1 MKKGIKIDISISKDE
16 WKQRFLSNIKPINED
31 VEDIIHMEYQV
42 SPVTLE
48 IYQGNLDMTEDVFEC
63 WYIAYKPKGYNSV
76 IRFKGKVG
84 EKENQTYIEGDLE
97 HIKASYLEGI
107 KPLLPILLLM
117 GVFILI
123 CSILF
128 HNYEYLIFICFLIIC
143 FLNLDKIERIIA
155 ENITARKVIKKLKN
169 I

>member
-48 IYQGNLDMTEDVFEC
+48 IYQGNL
-63 WYIAYKPKGYNSV
+63 
-76 IRFKGKVG
+76 
-84 EKENQTYIEGDLE
+84 
-97 HIKASYLEGI
+97 EGI

-128 HNYEYLIFICFLIIC
+128 HTYEPIISIV
-143 FLNLDKIERIIA
+143 FV
-155 ENITARKVIKKLKN
+155 ITFF
-169 I
+169 